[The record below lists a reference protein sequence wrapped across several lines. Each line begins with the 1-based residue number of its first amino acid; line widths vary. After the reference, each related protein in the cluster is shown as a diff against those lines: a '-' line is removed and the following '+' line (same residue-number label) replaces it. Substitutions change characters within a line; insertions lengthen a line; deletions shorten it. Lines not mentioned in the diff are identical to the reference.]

1 MIFFLSKGKKVCV
14 QVDVV
19 FGNDGVYFI
28 ICLEMMKCFLMD
40 VQQIYVFYG
49 YIELFVVKIK
59 NNDVGYYLVIVGY
72 FLVLLIFQ
80 LCGLI

>member
-1 MIFFLSKGKKVCV
+1 
-14 QVDVV
+14 
-19 FGNDGVYFI
+19 
-28 ICLEMMKCFLMD
+28 MKCFLMD

-72 FLVLLIFQ
+72 FFSFIDILVMWVNLVIYLF
-80 LCGLI
+80 L